1 MVRGEPIGSVVVIHF
16 NEAGQTARIVV
27 NHRPPRSVLLWSQL
41 MGEHFA
47 GTRYAEYFISHDAAK
62 ALHEATEAG

>member
-1 MVRGEPIGSVVVIHF
+1 MVRGEPIGSVVVIRF

-27 NHRPPRSVLLWSQL
+27 NHRPLSSVLLWSQL

-47 GTRYAEYFISHDAAK
+47 GTPYAHYFLSRESA
-62 ALHEATEAG
+62 EAR